1 MFRLRTILLMWVARI
16 AWRLLSSAYRRRQR
30 RRLRTA

>member
-1 MFRLRTILLMWVARI
+1 MFLARQ
-16 AWRLLSSAYRRRQR
+16 AWKLLSSAYRRRQR